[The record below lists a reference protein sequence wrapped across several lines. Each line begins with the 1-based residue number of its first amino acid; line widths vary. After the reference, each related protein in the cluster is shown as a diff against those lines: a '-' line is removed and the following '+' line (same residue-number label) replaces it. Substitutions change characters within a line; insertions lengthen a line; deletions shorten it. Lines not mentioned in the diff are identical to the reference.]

1 MARFSQL
8 LGRLLGMA
16 GRKQARRRA
25 YRSEVL
31 VGKLQ
36 LVARERDEKRRK
48 STR

>member
-8 LGRLLGMA
+8 LGRLLGMT

-36 LVARERDEKRRK
+36 LVAREDEKRRK